1 MGKVVVWVGGIFA
14 AVGLVFAAGAALV
27 FVKDRSFAE
36 SGVRAPGTVIEMIG
50 SSDSDGGYT
59 YKPVVEFRDSDG
71 QRHVF
76 ASSVSSSPP
85 QYSTGEAVTVIYAPG
100 APERAIID
108 SFVDR
113 FLMPLIFGGL
123 GTVFA
128 IIGLGMLFARLR
140 GRQIAAQLRA
150 SGLPIQAKVTEC
162 YRDTSVQVNGRSPWR
177 VLCQATHPA
186 DGKEHSFTSESVWV
200 DPSERLTGK
209 EVRVF
214 VDPARPGRHLVDLT
228 PYFGEDE
235 LG

>member
-1 MGKVVVWVGGIFA
+1 MGKVVVWVGSIFA
-14 AVGLVFAAGAALV
+14 AVGLLFAVGAALV
-27 FVKDRSFAE
+27 FLKDRSFAD

-50 SSDSDGGYT
+50 SRDSDDSYT
-59 YKPVVEFRDSDG
+59 YKPVVEFRDADG

-100 APERAIID
+100 SPDRAIID

-128 IIGLGMLFARLR
+128 MIGLGILFARLR

-186 DGKEHSFTSESVWV
+186 DGKVHSFTSESVWV
-200 DPSERLTGK
+200 DPSGQLAGK

>member
-1 MGKVVVWVGGIFA
+1 MGRVVIWVGGIFA
-14 AVGLVFAAGAALV
+14 AVGLVLAVSAGWV
-27 FVKDRSFAE
+27 FLKDRSFAAT
-36 SGVRAPGTVIEMIG
+36 GVRAPGSVIEMIG
-50 SSDSDGGYT
+50 SRDSDGDYT
-59 YKPVVEFRDSDG
+59 YKPVVEFHDAEG

-76 ASSVSSSPP
+76 SSTVSSSPP

-100 APERAIID
+100 SPDRAIID

-113 FLMPLIFGGL
+113 YLMPLIFGGL
-123 GTVFA
+123 GTLFA
-128 IIGLGMLFARLR
+128 IIGFGILFARLR
-140 GRQIAAQLRA
+140 ARRVAAQLRA

-186 DGKEHSFTSESVWV
+186 DGKVHSFTSESVWV
-200 DPSERLTGK
+200 DPSEQLAGK
-209 EVRVF
+209 DVRVF

-228 PYFGEDE
+228 PYFGEDD